1 MAENKDY
8 KYVDHYDFNEE
19 LLKQAFAEAR
29 RIYKERGFMRKMGF
43 GKAPARH
50 YHRRYGQGLDE

>member
-29 RIYKERGFMRKMGF
+29 RIYKERGFMRKMVF
-43 GKAPARH
+43 GKAPASTT
-50 YHRRYGQGLDE
+50 LDMSRAWMS

>member
-29 RIYKERGFMRKMGF
+29 RIYKERGFMRKMGRLSIKNMLPTSS
-43 GKAPARH
+43 GPIWPRP
-50 YHRRYGQGLDE
+50 